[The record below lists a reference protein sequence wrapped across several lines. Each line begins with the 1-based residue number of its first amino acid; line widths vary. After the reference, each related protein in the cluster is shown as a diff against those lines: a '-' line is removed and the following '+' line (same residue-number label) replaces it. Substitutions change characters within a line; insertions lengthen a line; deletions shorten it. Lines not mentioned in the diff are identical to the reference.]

1 VGKKRLMLTFGDG
14 KRFLRNYSEGA
25 AQEELFLPGVTKI
38 EAGEQVEL
46 AINFQDSGYSFKTSA
61 QVIKRRLAGDDDRDR
76 AELEVGSLVA
86 FIQSHGQRQL
96 LAHARGE
103 TIDYKQRE
111 DPRIACSFP
120 VKLCH
125 RSQQGLGEAVDL
137 SPSGI
142 QLMGTPELQVGDVL
156 ELRLY
161 PPDALLGLKLLG
173 QVKWIQRQPEPACGI
188 SLSPESGLA
197 RRRLNKLYLRML
209 TNSSERDGEE
219 ED

>member
-14 KRFLRNYSEGA
+14 KRFLRNFSEGV

-61 QVIKRRLAGDDDRDR
+61 QVIKRRLAGDDDR

-96 LAHARGE
+96 LAHARGKA
-103 TIDYKQRE
+103 IDYKQRE

-125 RSQQGLGEAVDL
+125 RSQKGLGEAVDL
-137 SPSGI
+137 SPTGI
-142 QLMGTPELQVGDVL
+142 QLMGTPELEVGDVL

-173 QVKWIQRQPEPACGI
+173 QVKWIQREPEPACGI
-188 SLSPESGLA
+188 SLSPESGLT

-209 TNSSERDGEE
+209 TNSAERDEE
-219 ED
+219 E

>member
-1 VGKKRLMLTFGDG
+1 MGKKRLMLTFGDG
-14 KRFLRNYSEGA
+14 KRFLRNYSEGG

-103 TIDYKQRE
+103 AIDYKQRE

-125 RSQQGLGEAVDL
+125 RSRKGLGEAVDL

-142 QLMGTPELQVGDVL
+142 QLMGTPELEVGDVL

-188 SLSPESGLA
+188 SLSPESGMA

-209 TNSSERDGEE
+209 TNRAERDDE